1 MQQRKHDIM
10 SFHSFMV
17 CDINY
22 TVYRCNGKN
31 FMLGS
36 LYFYCY
42 TGNIVEP
49 NIVKSGFCSI
59 QFTVTFAGT
68 QKVDR

>member
-1 MQQRKHDIM
+1 MLWSLD
-10 SFHSFMV
+10 FH
-17 CDINY
+17 
-22 TVYRCNGKN
+22 R
-31 FMLGS
+31 
-36 LYFYCY
+36 Y

-59 QFTVTFAGT
+59 QFTVLTFAGT

>member
-1 MQQRKHDIM
+1 
-10 SFHSFMV
+10 MV

-22 TVYRCNGKN
+22 IVVTGKN
-31 FMLGS
+31 FLFGS
-36 LYFYCY
+36 LDFHRY

-59 QFTVTFAGT
+59 QFTVIFAEAH
-68 QKVDR
+68 KVDREYR

>member
-1 MQQRKHDIM
+1 
-10 SFHSFMV
+10 
-17 CDINY
+17 
-22 TVYRCNGKN
+22 
-31 FMLGS
+31 MLGS
-36 LYFYCY
+36 LDFHRY

-59 QFTVTFAGT
+59 QFTVTFART